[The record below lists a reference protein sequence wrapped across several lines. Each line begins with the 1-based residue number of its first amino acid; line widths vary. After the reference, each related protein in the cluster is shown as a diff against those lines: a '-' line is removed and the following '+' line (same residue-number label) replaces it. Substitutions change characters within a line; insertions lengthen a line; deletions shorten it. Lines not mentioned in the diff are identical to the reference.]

1 MTSQRKMTK
10 KAYAQIEKRNEAK
23 KKQTE
28 LVLPKI
34 PKLSQSLVKSLYK
47 YKMKEE
53 CGLRIHASYIDG
65 INFPSTDAQE
75 LGNYFEFIATGQ
87 LPRDN
92 HTPTPKIL
100 KNGNF
105 SLEYERMNKQVENF
119 KNVMTRMNFEI
130 EHTGYKFTNPKYDG
144 IADIIALDKNI
155 KTKVKNKKRVI
166 IDTKTSA
173 LINDKWSPYGWAEE
187 SIEEKWDLTIQ
198 AIHYKM
204 LARYEWGV
212 EDVPFYFFVF
222 STKNDWEYKIYK
234 INVDEDTMQQ
244 HYRNLQ
250 NIKLYLDEI
259 LNGNGFQP
267 YPSYARCRECPLQI
281 TCKSFMDTPQVIEV
295 CI

>member
-1 MTSQRKMTK
+1 MTNRKLTK
-10 KAYAQIEKRNEAK
+10 KAFAQIEKRNEAK
-23 KKQTE
+23 KLQTE
-28 LVLPKI
+28 LLLPKI

-47 YKMKEE
+47 YKMKQE

-75 LGNYFEFIATGQ
+75 LGNYFEFMATGQ

-100 KNGNF
+100 KNGNY

-119 KNVMTRMNFEI
+119 KNVMKRMNFEI
-130 EHTGYKFTNPKYDG
+130 EKTGFKFTNPEYDG

-155 KTKVKNKKRVI
+155 KTKVKNKQRVI

-234 INVDEDTMQQ
+234 INVDEDTMNQ
-244 HYRNLQ
+244 HYINLK
-250 NIKLYLDEI
+250 NIKVYLDDI
-259 LNGNGFQP
+259 LKGNGFQANP
-267 YPSYARCRECPLQI
+267 TYALCRECPLQI
-281 TCKSFMDTPQVIEV
+281 TCKSFMDTPKVIEV